1 MAASF
6 ARLVTWRNSEAARR
20 QTEVGLHALAE
31 RTKRLEVI
39 RGVTEEITRE
49 LDLTTLLELI
59 AQRAAALIGGAL
71 KGDLSLGHRCRNL
84 HPPSLVRSW
93 RVDAGRPFQDG
104 GRHSRGDWPVP
115 GGNDRQ

>member
-1 MAASF
+1 MAGSF

-49 LDLTTLLELI
+49 LYLTTLLELI
-59 AQRAAALIGGAL
+59 AQRAAELIGV
-71 KGDLSLGHRCRNL
+71 
-84 HPPSLVRSW
+84 PSRAIYLWDTTVETFIPR
-93 RVDAGRPFQDG
+93 A
-104 GRHSRGDWPVP
+104 
-115 GGNDRQ
+115 